1 MFAAVQPLA
10 AFEMGAG
17 TELAYIGLLALSGVI
32 LLVVGATG
40 LGLKSTGQ
48 RVLNLVL
55 GVAFLGYAVYI
66 LGFTEEG
73 DTIIIA
79 WYVFVVP
86 VLLVINVVKAL
97 RARSNT

>member
-1 MFAAVQPLA
+1 MFTAAQPLA
-10 AFEMGAG
+10 ALEMNAG

-32 LLVVGATG
+32 LLIVGATG

-48 RVLNLVL
+48 RVLNIVL

-66 LGFTEEG
+66 LGFTGPG

-86 VLLVINVVKAL
+86 VVLIINVVKAM
-97 RARSNT
+97 RARNNA